1 MRLHLLYA
9 GHPIANDP
17 LYRLGGEG
25 GEDGEGGEAGEG
37 GARKRPRLCSGEGGV
52 AFSERSR
59 SSRARFSDGHEGEA
73 EGEDAMW
80 LHAWSYSCASEGRP
94 FSVTAP
100 PPAWAAPFGALPP
113 PAALSEAAVLLS
125 SEEGRRLLL
134 ECAPADRA
142 AFDLLWPHF
151 RCQAGPTMCGA
162 ASVAMLL
169 RAAASHAAH
178 SSLRA
183 AAAAVQAAAAS
194 GEGGEGECGEGG
206 CDLDEEVV
214 LRAHGALSPPAA
226 AIPLAKVR
234 SGGITLPELGR
245 LLHSLGLAAA
255 AAPAGVVPASP
266 PAPVAKPS
274 GKGESGKGESPP
286 LSAGAHGTWH
296 AAPVM
301 RGGGEGGGGGGEGG
315 VGGGGEGGGGAW
327 AALKA
332 ERGAGLEQLLAE
344 LRAAPRRLVVANFH
358 QVRSR
363 DPDLSAT
370 PCISQAASPLPSPPG
385 CPWPPAVRR
394 PLLAARRLPRPV

>member
-1 MRLHLLYA
+1 MSLRATWYEIRDGRRHVVPYTHEFVSNTKGRWVGRKEAVAAGRLTLNGGPCGAETVFRHGDRLVHEVVRTEPSVPAAPIGLLLEA
-9 GHPIANDP
+9 DDLLVSGVLLLPRTAAAAS
-17 LYRLGGEG
+17 RLGAALEG
-25 GEDGEGGEAGEG
+25 GGMRKQYLARVAGSVPIRVASAHGGTTCGLHA
-37 GARKRPRLCSGEGGV
+37 SGKPAETVLVGV
-52 AFSERSR
+52 EYDAASHTSL
-59 SSRARFSDGHEGEA
+59 A

-206 CDLDEEVV
+206 VV
-214 LRAHGALSPPAA
+214 WYWYWVLLKIISLFLCARVADAVTIDKS
-226 AIPLAKVR
+226 AIYPHTNK
-234 SGGITLPELGR
+234 
-245 LLHSLGLAAA
+245 
-255 AAPAGVVPASP
+255 
-266 PAPVAKPS
+266 
-274 GKGESGKGESPP
+274 
-286 LSAGAHGTWH
+286 
-296 AAPVM
+296 
-301 RGGGEGGGGGGEGG
+301 
-315 VGGGGEGGGGAW
+315 
-327 AALKA
+327 
-332 ERGAGLEQLLAE
+332 
-344 LRAAPRRLVVANFH
+344 
-358 QVRSR
+358 
-363 DPDLSAT
+363 
-370 PCISQAASPLPSPPG
+370 
-385 CPWPPAVRR
+385 
-394 PLLAARRLPRPV
+394 